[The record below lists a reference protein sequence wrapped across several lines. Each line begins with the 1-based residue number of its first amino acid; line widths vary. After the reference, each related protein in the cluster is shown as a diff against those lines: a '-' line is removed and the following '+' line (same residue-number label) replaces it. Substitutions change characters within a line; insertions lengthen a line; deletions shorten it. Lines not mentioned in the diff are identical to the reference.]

1 MPWKGKEN
9 IPPTKS
15 CGCLETA
22 KRPNLLNYYKYYDT
36 PDGCDVFKKVLV
48 TSRYGAMAG
57 LLLST
62 YDVLMYSHAIGF
74 GPIMRR
80 YAYHTIP
87 LTLMG
92 ATFAGVT
99 NTVLRM
105 REEDDLLNY
114 FIGGFA
120 CGPILRFYLGTN
132 HAVLLGGL
140 ALGIIAMIKK
150 DSVDS
155 GYELFPHLPTHM
167 RSVRKWRA
175 DYTYVPDP
183 KDKLIH
189 TCGVDK

>member
-1 MPWKGKEN
+1 MPCKDKHA
-9 IPPTKS
+9 TKS
-15 CGCLETA
+15 CGCQETP
-22 KRPNLLNYYKYYDT
+22 KRPNQLNYYKYYDT

-57 LLLST
+57 LIMST

-105 REEDDLLNY
+105 REKDDLLNY

-140 ALGIIAMIKK
+140 ALGIIAMVKK

-155 GYELFPHLPTHM
+155 GYELLPTAPPSHM
-167 RSVRKWRA
+167 RSVGKWRA
-175 DYTYVPDP
+175 DYTLVPDP

-189 TCGVDK
+189 TCGVTK